1 MELTVGEEDH
11 ADVDAAG
18 TTGIATRGIARA
30 SIGMSGVKSGG
41 DGAINC
47 WSSSLVNKGTSTQG
61 PQWSGG
67 KVHGVICCDRVE
79 AGTIRVVQRL
89 FLANSKA
96 MCPSLPIHKTSPAAL
111 KGMSRHKIRKRAVID
126 DQSPFIGSTRA
137 CTGKSDS
144 LPGRYIRIEC
154 IEDIARAGQACS
166 DTVSQL
172 YPKVL

>member
-1 MELTVGEEDH
+1 MGLTVGKKDH
-11 ADVDAAG
+11 ADVGAAG

-79 AGTIRVVQRL
+79 AGIIRVVQRL

-96 MCPSLPIHKTSPAAL
+96 MCPSSPIHKTSPAAL

-126 DQSPFIGSTRA
+126 DQSPFIGSTRVCA
-137 CTGKSDS
+137 GKSDS

-154 IEDIARAGQACS
+154 IGDIARAGQACS
-166 DTVSQL
+166 DTISQL